1 MKVEDAVEKALGT
14 PLLDIGDIRKAEGAL
29 IHIEGGDDMTMED
42 VNRAGEIVIERIA
55 PNARVSWGARVNSA
69 MQGSMR
75 ATVVQAGVESPF
87 LVEGLKPFAALRR
100 EPEGES
106 EEVEVIEQPS
116 EKRGVLRKTLRLI
129 KIVWKHAPKCLGLV
143 E

>member
-75 ATVVQAGVESPF
+75 ATVV
-87 LVEGLKPFAALRR
+87 
-100 EPEGES
+100 
-106 EEVEVIEQPS
+106 
-116 EKRGVLRKTLRLI
+116 
-129 KIVWKHAPKCLGLV
+129 
-143 E
+143 